1 MPRIDWKAAPEF
13 IQRLP
18 LAHRRLIA
26 SQCDGDWRRCTL
38 DSDGG
43 ITIHNRPQITRTEL
57 APTGQTAKVLR
68 KAGVA
73 VPRPP
78 RAPLKRVEL
87 VDDRPSRER
96 VVIPRAL
103 TKIPETKPE
112 IVPPPVHPLPPPT
125 TKLTPPPAPLAFSEP
140 EPESVIAW
148 SSDKSQRPAPSRII
162 RVMPGK
168 ASTGRG
174 ILDDPSD
181 EALWRDEQGW
191 ETTVGYVHQRCKNG
205 IPDVCDIQ
213 IYAEVLALYG
223 VDLEMAES
231 VARNPSH
238 VVIAPETY
246 EKKYPVLRF
255 RRGDL
260 MAVVGFKQPRTPMM
274 IAVYV
279 DALLM
284 PDDSK
289 PQRMSGTGGGGA
301 RKRQGVPTRPTMLLK
316 ALKELGA
323 TLEIDV
329 DKQRATVKF
338 KDQDLGQVEI
348 ADTVSKE
355 TVETSYQRMQRKIHA
370 IQARSA

>member
-68 KAGVA
+68 RAGVA
-73 VPRPP
+73 VPTPP

-87 VDDRPSRER
+87 VDDRPSREK

-103 TKIPETKPE
+103 TKIPEKPQPE
-112 IVPPPVHPLPPPT
+112 PVPDLVLPPDPVRST
-125 TKLTPPPAPLAFSEP
+125 TPPPAPVAFSDP
-140 EPESVIAW
+140 EPESLLAW
-148 SSDKSQRPAPSRII
+148 SSDKSQRPDAPRVI
-162 RVMPGK
+162 RVLPGK
-168 ASTGRG
+168 VSTGRG
-174 ILDDPSD
+174 ILDDPAD
-181 EALWRDEQGW
+181 EALWRDENGW
-191 ETTVGYVHQRCKNG
+191 EMTVGYVHERCKNG
-205 IPDVCDIQ
+205 LPDICDLHVHPD
-213 IYAEVLALYG
+213 VLALYG
-223 VDLEMAES
+223 VDLAMAES
-231 VARNPSH
+231 VVRNPAH
-238 VVIAPETY
+238 VVIAPETF

-260 MAVVGFKQPRTPMM
+260 MAVVGFKHPRTPAM

-289 PQRMSGTGGGGA
+289 PQRMGGAGGGGS

-338 KDQDLGQVEI
+338 ADQDLGQVEI

-355 TVETSYQRMQRKIHA
+355 TVESSYQRMQRKIHA